1 MGVVKPTG
9 FWSNSNTFFISCLF
23 LLNARPCNGSVTGS
37 FHTQPCSRPTPL
49 GSNQGEPSPR
59 RNFCVSSCTFKVS
72 QRPPPPAPPSP
83 PRTPRTSHVWKQS
96 PTSGAATAT
105 RKGLKHQPNKHAH
118 TQFSREQDGNLL
130 VLARRVRRPDP
141 RGSRPGAGMQ
151 TAEAPRWRGARSG
164 RGLAGNAGQRRAG
177 VYGGGSSVI
186 RALITFMKASPL
198 DTITLRDSIST
209 QEFWRGH
216 VQTIPITHGGINCIL
231 QAGELL
237 SPPHTNPAEILYIE
251 GSGET
256 VFAPSPLTGNLAVT

>member
-1 MGVVKPTG
+1 MRGLLSAVCVGGGGGCLQNSPFKQLLSSSGRKSSSKRRVIGPLRGNRCLPVGVVKPTG

-83 PRTPRTSHVWKQS
+83 PRTPQTSHVWKQS

-151 TAEAPRWRGARSG
+151 TAGAPRWRGARSG

-177 VYGGGSSVI
+177 VGGGPQLSKVV
-186 RALITFMKASPL
+186 KA
-198 DTITLRDSIST
+198 
-209 QEFWRGH
+209 Q
-216 VQTIPITHGGINCIL
+216 V
-231 QAGELL
+231 
-237 SPPHTNPAEILYIE
+237 PPGLP
-251 GSGET
+251 
-256 VFAPSPLTGNLAVT
+256 P